1 MVGPVMG
8 SMIYSSLGY
17 ENTFFVLSGL
27 LFVSCVFVFFIL
39 PGRLN
44 KLDEP
49 AVDAEADQERN
60 SVEAEKQVTFK
71 MFLFNGRAM
80 MATFSSMIA
89 MVFMLFY
96 NGILS
101 VHLQKNM
108 GVSEDNIGKF
118 PFYLNSN

>member
-17 ENTFFVLSGL
+17 ENTFFVFSGL
-27 LFVSCVFVFFIL
+27 LFVACVFVFFIL

-44 KLDEP
+44 KLEESNADS
-49 AVDAEADQERN
+49 EADEERN

-71 MFLFNGRAM
+71 MFLFNGRVM

-118 PFYLNSN
+118 PSYLNSN

>member
-17 ENTFFVLSGL
+17 ENTFFVFSGL

-108 GVSEDNIGKF
+108 GVSEDNIGKL